1 MIENLLMKG
10 VIRTKI
16 YKANPPLS
24 RTNRHDGGG
33 GGDGDGG
40 YQLNGNDGI
49 NLADEGPSEVRRLQ
63 HHWETGAYSLLHVRL
78 PVGVIP
84 HHIWSGNRRR
94 VVLYALF
101 SSSGCTRKWAVKMWR
116 IKIDSYLECWRDVST
131 CVTIQWDATWTE
143 LCLLYK
149 RVYILTVF

>member
-1 MIENLLMKG
+1 MNEVAIFEGPKY
-10 VIRTKI
+10 TKPTRI
-16 YKANPPLS
+16 SDEERRY

-33 GGDGDGG
+33 DGNGG

-63 HHWETGAYSLLHVRL
+63 HHWETGAYSRLHVRL

-84 HHIWSGNRRR
+84 YHIFSGNRRR

-101 SSSGCTRKWAVKMWR
+101 SSSGCTRK
-116 IKIDSYLECWRDVST
+116 
-131 CVTIQWDATWTE
+131 
-143 LCLLYK
+143 
-149 RVYILTVF
+149 